1 MIAIHTT
8 IDTKKAAINLTS
20 SLVKENLIACG
31 SYFKINSIYEWEG
44 EHREDEEYEV
54 VCYTGEDL
62 LEKVV
67 KYIKEKHSY
76 DLPKI
81 VTFEAKYIL
90 PEYEEWVK
98 KETK

>member
-1 MIAIHTT
+1 M
-8 IDTKKAAINLTS
+8 
-20 SLVKENLIACG
+20 
-31 SYFKINSIYEWEG
+31 
-44 EHREDEEYEV
+44 
-54 VCYTGEDL
+54 CYTGEDL

-81 VTFEAKYIL
+81 VTFEAKYML

-98 KETK
+98 KQTK

>member
-1 MIAIHTT
+1 MITIHTT
-8 IDTKKAAINLTS
+8 IGTKEAAKNLTS

-31 SYFKINSIYEWEG
+31 SYFKIDSIYEWKG
-44 EHREDEEYEV
+44 EHIEDEEYEV
-54 VCYTGEDL
+54 VFYTGEDL

-67 KYIKEKHSY
+67 KYIKGKHSY

-90 PEYEEWVK
+90 PEYENWVK
-98 KETK
+98 EQTK

>member
-1 MIAIHTT
+1 MITIHTT
-8 IDTKKAAINLTS
+8 TDTKEAAKNLTS

-31 SYFKINSIYEWEG
+31 SYFKIYSIYEWEG
-44 EHREDEEYEV
+44 EHVEDEEYEV

-67 KYIKEKHSY
+67 THIKQSHSY

-81 VTFEAKYIL
+81 VVFEAKYIL
-90 PEYEEWVK
+90 PEYEDWVK
-98 KETK
+98 KQTK

>member
-8 IDTKKAAINLTS
+8 IDTKEAAKNLTS
-20 SLVKENLIACG
+20 YLVKENLIACG

-98 KETK
+98 KQTK